1 MTRVVAVVQAR
12 MGSQRFPGKMLSQL
26 GEHTLLDWVLQ
37 RVLRSTQVD
46 QVVLATSTNSED
58 NKLVS
63 AALRLEVNSIRG
75 SETDVLSRF
84 LLAAD
89 DSQADL
95 VVRVCA
101 DNPFIAPEELD
112 RLIVDH
118 RAKSVDYSCNH
129 QQKLSNKYA
138 DGFGA
143 EIFSRDLLKKLAI
156 QTTQQAHREHV
167 TSYIWDNQKEFK
179 INAVT
184 APAELAFPE
193 VKLDIDTPA
202 ELAVL
207 NVFVRQYSVKIETKA
222 AEIVESFRKFSAET

>member
-46 QVVLATSTNSED
+46 QVILATSTNSED
-58 NKLVS
+58 DKLVS
-63 AALRLEVNSIRG
+63 AALRLEVDSIRG
-75 SETDVLSRF
+75 SEADVLSRF

-118 RAKSVDYSCNH
+118 RGKSVDYSCNH
-129 QQKLSNKYA
+129 QQKLTNKYA

-202 ELAVL
+202 ELVIL
-207 NVFVRQYSVKIETKA
+207 NEFVRQYSVKIETKA

>member
-58 NKLVS
+58 DKLVS

-75 SETDVLSRF
+75 SEADVLSRF
-84 LLAAD
+84 LLAANE
-89 DSQADL
+89 SQADL

-118 RAKSVDYSCNH
+118 HAKSVDYSCNH

-143 EIFSRDLLKKLAI
+143 EIFSHDLLKKLAN

-167 TSYIWDNQKEFK
+167 TSYIWDNQNEFK

-202 ELAVL
+202 ELAIL
-207 NVFVRQYSVKIETKA
+207 NEFVRRYFVKIETKA
-222 AEIVESFRKFSAET
+222 AEIVESFRKFSTET

>member
-1 MTRVVAVVQAR
+1 M
-12 MGSQRFPGKMLSQL
+12 
-26 GEHTLLDWVLQ
+26 
-37 RVLRSTQVD
+37 
-46 QVVLATSTNSED
+46 
-58 NKLVS
+58 
-63 AALRLEVNSIRG
+63 
-75 SETDVLSRF
+75 
-84 LLAAD
+84 
-89 DSQADL
+89 
-95 VVRVCA
+95 CA

-143 EIFSRDLLKKLAI
+143 EIFSHDLLKKLAK

-167 TSYIWDNQKEFK
+167 TSYIWDNQNEFK

-202 ELAVL
+202 ELAIL
-207 NVFVRQYSVKIETKA
+207 NEFVRRYFVKIETKA
-222 AEIVESFRKFSAET
+222 AEIVESYRKFSAET

>member
-58 NKLVS
+58 DKLVS
-63 AALRLEVNSIRG
+63 AALRLEVDSIRG
-75 SETDVLSRF
+75 SEADVLSRF

-118 RAKSVDYSCNH
+118 RGKSVDYSCNH
-129 QQKLSNKYA
+129 QQKLTNKYA

-202 ELAVL
+202 ELVIL
-207 NVFVRQYSVKIETKA
+207 NEFVRQYSVKIETKA

>member
-58 NKLVS
+58 DKLVS

-84 LLAAD
+84 LLAANE
-89 DSQADL
+89 SQADL

-129 QQKLSNKYA
+129 QQKLSNEYA

-143 EIFSRDLLKKLAI
+143 EIFSHDLLKNLAK

-167 TSYIWDNQKEFK
+167 TSYIWDNQNEFK

-202 ELAVL
+202 ELAIL
-207 NVFVRQYSVKIETKA
+207 NEFVRRYSVKIETKA
-222 AEIVESFRKFSAET
+222 AEIVESFRKFSTET

>member
-58 NKLVS
+58 DKLVS

-75 SETDVLSRF
+75 SEADVLSRF

-207 NVFVRQYSVKIETKA
+207 NEFVRQYSVKIETKA
-222 AEIVESFRKFSAET
+222 AEIVESFRKFSAES

>member
-46 QVVLATSTNSED
+46 QVVLATSINSED
-58 NKLVS
+58 DKLVS

-75 SETDVLSRF
+75 SEADVLSRF

-143 EIFSRDLLKKLAI
+143 EILSHDLLKKLAN

-184 APAELAFPE
+184 APTELAFPE

-202 ELAVL
+202 ELTIL
-207 NVFVRQYSVKIETKA
+207 NKFVRQYSVKIETKA